1 MHNYILQ
8 YIHTVSHKQANVL
21 HIQCFLTIIQFM
33 GIHGEEYVIQVAKAQ
48 YNYINVLSVT
58 TLASNQGFQLGLPE
72 HIIPGIC

>member
-1 MHNYILQ
+1 
-8 YIHTVSHKQANVL
+8 
-21 HIQCFLTIIQFM
+21 M

-58 TLASNQGFQLGLPE
+58 TLASNQRFQLGLPE